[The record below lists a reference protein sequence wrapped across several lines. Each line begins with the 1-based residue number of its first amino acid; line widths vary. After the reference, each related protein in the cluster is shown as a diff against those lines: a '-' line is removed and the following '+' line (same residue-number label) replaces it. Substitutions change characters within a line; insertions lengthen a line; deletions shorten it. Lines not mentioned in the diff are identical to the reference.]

1 MSNARRKARERIVD
15 LEQLVTF
22 AGAGLDRAAPLRS
35 DEAAQARMRADPS
48 ARVLPL
54 WHAKPLV
61 TGEAD
66 LSLALLP
73 LDHACLDAA
82 TEPPVFLGLTAA
94 GPRFAADLSAW
105 EPAEGEVAPVGTTPF
120 DGSEQPHPDA
130 PDGARFIDL
139 RAIMARL
146 TPLDAAM
153 AATARGLQEWHRTH
167 PFCARCGGRSAI
179 AQAGWQRLCPS
190 CGASH
195 FPRTDP
201 VVIMLITHGNSVL
214 MGRAPVWPAG
224 MYSLLAGFIETGET
238 VEAAVRREV
247 FEEAGVPVGR
257 VSYLASQPWPFPA
270 SLMLGCRGEAL
281 SREIRIDREELD
293 DARWMTRE
301 EILSALSGDTP
312 GILPARRGAIAR
324 TLLESWLADRLG

>member
-54 WHAKPLV
+54 WRAKPLV
-61 TGEAD
+61 LGEAD
-66 LSLALLP
+66 LSLGQLP
-73 LDHACLDAA
+73 FGHACLDAA

-105 EPAEGEVAPVGTTPF
+105 EPADGGAAPAGATPF

-214 MGRAPVWPAG
+214 MGRAPVWPALPAG
-224 MYSLLAGFIETGET
+224 AKKTQSPPSLLH
-238 VEAAVRREV
+238 R
-247 FEEAGVPVGR
+247 
-257 VSYLASQPWPFPA
+257 A
-270 SLMLGCRGEAL
+270 SL
-281 SREIRIDREELD
+281 S
-293 DARWMTRE
+293 
-301 EILSALSGDTP
+301 TP
-312 GILPARRGAIAR
+312 SLPDHVR
-324 TLLESWLADRLG
+324 SWRNW